1 MINGF
6 RIINLRESPERK
18 TGGGRLVS
26 SKVEGT
32 SGGI

>member
-6 RIINLRESPERK
+6 PDHQSERIPREK